1 MSILDDLNKSIR
13 KKMVSKTAEDIA
25 SNIYKQAK
33 DTAKKVVEEVRDE
46 ENQEKAKD
54 AVRQM
59 GQEARRLGDQA
70 LQTLGF
76 EVEGS
81 QEEDEAEP
89 EPARQGESVR
99 ERLKREMGQGAD
111 G

>member
-46 ENQEKAKD
+46 QNQEKAKD
-54 AVRQM
+54 AVRQI
-59 GQEARRLGDQA
+59 GQEARRLGEEA

-76 EVEGS
+76 EVENET
-81 QEEDEAEP
+81 QEEEPQP
-89 EPARQGESVR
+89 EPARPGESVR
-99 ERLKREMGQGAD
+99 ERLKREMGAD
-111 G
+111 D